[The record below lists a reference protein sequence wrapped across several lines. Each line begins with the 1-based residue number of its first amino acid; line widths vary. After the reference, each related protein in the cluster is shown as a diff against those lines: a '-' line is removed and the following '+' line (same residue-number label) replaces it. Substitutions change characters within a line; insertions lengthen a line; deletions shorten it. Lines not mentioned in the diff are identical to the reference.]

1 MERHNIRTYVYTT
14 EDATARNWFKRK
26 ESVTKNKMLPFFH
39 ALHIHLNIYVLV
51 DKMLIKIILKIC
63 PEPHV
68 TQERITTKNAAY
80 YVKCWSMNR
89 KITKKNLNFLSI

>member
-39 ALHIHLNIYVLV
+39 ALHIHL
-51 DKMLIKIILKIC
+51 KMLIKIILKIC

-80 YVKCWSMNR
+80 YANKTYL
-89 KITKKNLNFLSI
+89 I